1 MSDTFDT
8 ALKVVRIVS
17 PLTAAL
23 VDLVSSS
30 NTSVNDASDKGI
42 DILKEE
48 LEKQKI
54 RMEYDAHQA
63 KIAQELAIAVRI
75 ENAEEVEIEEYYD
88 TQGKGSAGLNFDA
101 KANTGSIGLSGEGRS
116 VTKRIIRFK
125 GIKNTPST
133 PNETERTK
141 TFVIQDE
148 MRE

>member
-23 VDLVSSS
+23 VDLVSYS

-63 KIAQELAIAVRI
+63 KVAQELAIAVRI

-88 TQGKGSAGLNFDA
+88 NQGKANAGLSFDG
-101 KANTGSIGLSGEGRS
+101 KSNSGTLGLSGEGRS

-125 GIKNTPST
+125 GIKHTHGA
-133 PNETERTK
+133 PNEAESK
-141 TFVIQDE
+141 KSFFIQE
-148 MRE
+148 EIK